1 MLRFGSNNGNIR
13 PFNKV
18 WWCSCFFEKLAF
30 DIKYSTASSF
40 SYSFK
45 ISFAPIYWYGPSF
58 SYNTKTTHTI
68 KTKANFLY
76 QKCLTIKSALEV
88 DYSFKNLFIS
98 LADFPKNH
106 NLRLHFHI
114 FKKVLFLFGFSN
126 RMGHEFSIFWILALK
141 CYIKQVLNSV
151 QKIMIIQQNIYKKTF
166 ANKIYD

>member
-40 SYSFK
+40 SYSSK
-45 ISFAPIYWYGPSF
+45 ISFAHIYIGPSF
-58 SYNTKTTHTI
+58 PYNTKTAHTI

-76 QKCLTIKSALEV
+76 QKCLTIKKCTWSWLFV
-88 DYSFKNLFIS
+88 QNLFIS

-114 FKKVLFLFGFSN
+114 FNKVLFLFGFCRIGWDTYSACMN
-126 RMGHEFSIFWILALK
+126 LW
-141 CYIKQVLNSV
+141 
-151 QKIMIIQQNIYKKTF
+151 
-166 ANKIYD
+166 

>member
-40 SYSFK
+40 SYSSK
-45 ISFAPIYWYGPSF
+45 ISFVHIYIGMDLISHIILKPLIVSRNQSKLSVSKMFDY
-58 SYNTKTTHTI
+58 KKVHL
-68 KTKANFLY
+68 K
-76 QKCLTIKSALEV
+76 LTVRS
-88 DYSFKNLFIS
+88 NLFIS

-114 FKKVLFLFGFSN
+114 FKKFSLGF
-126 RMGHEFSIFWILALK
+126 RIGWDTYLVCLK
-141 CYIKQVLNSV
+141 C
-151 QKIMIIQQNIYKKTF
+151 TR
-166 ANKIYD
+166 